1 MLHILF
7 VCTGNTCRSPMAE
20 GLLRKLA
27 KERGIGLEVRSAG
40 VSAISGTSISR
51 HAAGVLRDEGIHD
64 HITSSQL
71 SGEAVAWADL
81 VLTLTGSHKRHLLQY
96 FPEAVT
102 KTYTLKEYV
111 HNEETVNE
119 DLRELDSLYADA
131 ELSIA
136 LGGEPDAAAMQRIIE
151 IRQRIPSFDISD
163 PFGGSREDYEL
174 TAAEIRTALHSL
186 LDKLESLRRL

>member
-27 KERGIGLEVRSAG
+27 KERGIELEVRSAG

-51 HAAGVLRDEGIHD
+51 HAAAILRDEGIQD
-64 HITSSQL
+64 LIESAQL
-71 SGEAVAWADL
+71 TGQSVEWADL
-81 VLTLTGSHKRHLLQY
+81 VLTLTGGHKRHLLQY
-96 FPEAVT
+96 FPDAVN

-111 HNEETVNE
+111 HDEEAVTE
-119 DLRELDSLYADA
+119 DIKELDSLYADA
-131 ELSIA
+131 ELSLA
-136 LGGEPDAAAMQRIIE
+136 LGGEPDVADMQRIIE

-163 PFGGSREDYEL
+163 PFGGTREDYEL
-174 TAAEIRTALHSL
+174 TAAEIRTALFVL
-186 LDKLESLRRL
+186 LDKLESLRPL

>member
-1 MLHILF
+1 MLRILF

-27 KERGIGLEVRSAG
+27 KERGIDLAVQSAG
-40 VSAISGTSISR
+40 VSAIPGSSISR
-51 HAAGVLRDEGIHD
+51 HAAAILQDEGIRD
-64 HITSSQL
+64 AFESSQITEQL
-71 SGEAVAWADL
+71 VAWADL
-81 VLTLTGSHKRHLLQY
+81 VLTLTGGHKRHLLQF

-111 HNEETVNE
+111 HNEESVTA
-119 DLRELDSLYADA
+119 DIKELDSLYADA

-136 LGGEPDAAAMQRIIE
+136 LGGEPNTTDLQRIIE

-163 PFGGSREDYEL
+163 PFGGAREDYEL
-174 TAAEIRTALHSL
+174 AAAEIRTALFSL
-186 LDKLESLRRL
+186 LDKLEALHHL